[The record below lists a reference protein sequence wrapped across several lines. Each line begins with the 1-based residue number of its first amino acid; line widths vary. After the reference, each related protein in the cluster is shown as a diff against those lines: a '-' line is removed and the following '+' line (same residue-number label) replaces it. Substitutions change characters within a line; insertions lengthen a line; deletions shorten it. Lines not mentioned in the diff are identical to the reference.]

1 MDNTDIEQRKY
12 ELLKRAVEKVRKQ
25 YDAYD
30 KLKVKAFEVLY
41 RNPGSDFFKWVEML
55 IMKYYSLI
63 IDAYGTDPATI
74 SASLQKLWTS
84 LYLDEASGW
93 ERTIEEWAE
102 TFSTQTAVDNY
113 LHMTIQ
119 EQWRSRSH

>member
-1 MDNTDIEQRKY
+1 MENTDIEQRKY
-12 ELLKRAVEKVRKQ
+12 EILKRAVMQCE
-25 YDAYD
+25 AYD
-30 KLKVKAFEVLY
+30 KLQVKAFEVLY

-55 IMKYYSLI
+55 IMKYDSLI
-63 IDAYGTDPATI
+63 IDAYGTDPAKI

-93 ERTIEEWAE
+93 ELTIEEWAE
-102 TFSTQTAVDNY
+102 KFSTQAAVDNY

>member
-1 MDNTDIEQRKY
+1 MKNTDIEQRKY
-12 ELLKRAVEKVRKQ
+12 EILKRAVKQ
-25 YDAYD
+25 CEAYD
-30 KLKVKAFEVLY
+30 KLQVKAFEVLY

-55 IMKYYSLI
+55 IMKYDSLI
-63 IDAYGTDPATI
+63 IDAYGTDPAKI

-84 LYLDEASGW
+84 LYLDEACGW

-102 TFSTQTAVDNY
+102 KFSTKAAVDNY

-119 EQWRSRSH
+119 KQWRSRSH